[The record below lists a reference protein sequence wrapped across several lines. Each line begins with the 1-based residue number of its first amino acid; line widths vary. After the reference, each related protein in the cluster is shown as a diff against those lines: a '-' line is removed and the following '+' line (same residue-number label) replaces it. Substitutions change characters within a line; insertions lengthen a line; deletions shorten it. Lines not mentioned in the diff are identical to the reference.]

1 MKIPTKNF
9 TKEDCRDM
17 SETLMTVLDTMHEPL
32 HVKRFL
38 FDVLTENELFM
49 ISRRLLIASMLTH
62 GVSHDDISS
71 TLKVGYGNIAR
82 IQKLLTN
89 GSRSLPIAVAAM
101 NVSAEAKA
109 EKYAKMQPVAP
120 GSLEWFKRMYPLH
133 FLLVPTFR
141 K

>member
-101 NVSAEAKA
+101 NVPASF
-109 EKYAKMQPVAP
+109 PVGANVQ
-120 GSLEWFKRMYPLH
+120 KIVQRALH
-133 FLLVPTFR
+133 
-141 K
+141 